1 MKLKFLGTLLCCLS
15 FMTGCDKSKS
25 TESGNYSLTKEI
37 LLQQLKTTHSK
48 KEWYVPVN
56 DALEGLTSEQAMWRD
71 SSGNHSIGQLAY
83 HLYFW
88 NARQLAKLKGH
99 PEEVFSG
106 NNEETFTTFNQV
118 DWEKTVKQVDRVL
131 IEMEKIISEASEEKL
146 EGWYPTL
153 ANISTHNG
161 YHTGQIIYIRKM
173 KGWWDPEK
181 GVK

>member
-1 MKLKFLGTLLCCLS
+1 MKSKFLIALFGCAS
-15 FMTGCDKSKS
+15 FLTACDKPKSKE
-25 TESGNYSLTKEI
+25 TGQVSLTKQI
-37 LLQQLKTTHSK
+37 LLQQLKTTHNK
-48 KEWYVPVN
+48 KEWYVPIN
-56 DALEGLTSEQAMWRD
+56 DAVNGLTSEQAMWRD

-88 NARQLAKLKGH
+88 NARQLAKIKGL
-99 PEEVFSG
+99 PEETFSG

-118 DWEKTVKQVDRVL
+118 DWEKTVNAVDSVL
-131 IEMEKIISEASEEKL
+131 SEMEKIISEASDDKL
-146 EGWYPTL
+146 ESWYSTL
-153 ANISTHNG
+153 ANISIHNG